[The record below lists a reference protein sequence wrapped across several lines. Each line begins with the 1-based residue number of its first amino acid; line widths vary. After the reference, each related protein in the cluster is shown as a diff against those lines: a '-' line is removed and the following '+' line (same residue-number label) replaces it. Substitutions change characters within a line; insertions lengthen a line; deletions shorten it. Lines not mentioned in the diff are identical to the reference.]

1 MRIGNYF
8 DLVLKII
15 LIILGILIIIW
26 ILQLLFGGSPGL
38 EEFNFALI
46 LLLAGLLIHL
56 YREVGVMKND
66 MKHNFSNIKDSF
78 INIKNDINLIKDKLK
93 IKS

>member
-1 MRIGNYF
+1 MKARDYF

-15 LIILGILIIIW
+15 LILLGILIIIW

-46 LLLAGLLIHL
+46 LLLAGLLIQL
-56 YREVGVMKND
+56 YREVGVIKND
-66 MKHNFSNIKDSF
+66 MKHNFSNIKNSF
-78 INIKNDINLIKDKLK
+78 INIKEDMNLIKNKLK
-93 IKS
+93 IK

>member
-1 MRIGNYF
+1 MKARDYF

-15 LIILGILIIIW
+15 LILLGILIIIW

-46 LLLAGLLIHL
+46 LLLAGLLIQL
-56 YREVGVMKND
+56 YREVGVIKND
-66 MKHNFSNIKDSF
+66 MKHNVYIDIRRPIYFLNYPS
-78 INIKNDINLIKDKLK
+78 IN
-93 IKS
+93 